1 MTLEPGEQDALIVR
15 SLQGTATPADERRLA
30 TLLQSVEFRR
40 HYDATRRLWTLTE
53 GEHARIAAAMPVP
66 HEVDRQ
72 ITLHRLTGEHSVV
85 SPPRTLRWVA
95 AAAVACVLVGG
106 GILTRLRIQDGSLES
121 TSTAEYRTRATE
133 TMTVTL
139 ADGSV
144 ARLAPRSRLRVLR
157 SRHRRAFHLEGH
169 AFFAVHRDA
178 RRPFILHTASGDLE
192 ANGGRF
198 DVEATAKA
206 TEVLVV
212 DGEITMAA
220 GGGRVGSGSGHA
232 VRATASTVLAD
243 TIADLGPRLAWMHGF
258 LVFRDTPLI
267 TVAHEVEQLYG
278 VKVQV
283 PEAVAERTVTAWF
296 DEQRLL
302 DVLEVIT
309 RATST
314 TYTLQDG
321 VARLEEGLHGRTEG
335 RRTAVGS

>member
-1 MTLEPGEQDALIVR
+1 MTLEPGERDALIVR

-30 TLLQSVEFRR
+30 ALLESVGFRR
-40 HYDATRRLWTLTE
+40 HYEATRRLWTLTE
-53 GEHARIAAAMPVP
+53 GEHARIAAALPVP

-72 ITLHRLTGEHSVV
+72 ITLRRLTGEHAAV

-95 AAAVACVLVGG
+95 AAAVACLLVGG
-106 GILTRLRIQDGSLES
+106 GLLTRLNRESSSFES
-121 TSTAEYRTRATE
+121 TSAAEYRTRATE

-157 SRHRRAFHLEGH
+157 SRHRRALHLEGH
-169 AFFAVHRDA
+169 AFFAVHRDS

-192 ANGGRF
+192 ATGGRF
-198 DVEATAKA
+198 DVQATATA

-220 GGGRVGSGSGHA
+220 GGGRVGSASGHA
-232 VRATASTVLAD
+232 VRATESTVVAD
-243 TIADLGPRLAWMHGF
+243 TVTDFGPRLAWMRGF

-267 TVAHEVEQLYG
+267 TAAHEVEQLYG
-278 VKVQV
+278 VKVEV
-283 PEAVAERTVTAWF
+283 PEVVADRTVTAWF

-302 DVLEVIT
+302 DVLDVIT

-321 VARLEEGLHGRTEG
+321 VARLEEGSPGGTER